1 MPKKSQTMI
10 FEHFLLF
17 TISIAIFITS
27 FAVFNSYQSYFSS
40 VAFNDQL
47 NGIKD
52 YISSNLLKISLIPEN
67 TTMILQI
74 PKRAGNEFY
83 VINLTN
89 TGLNI
94 TAEPSNR
101 FVFSELFYLN
111 ASFNFS
117 GFIEPG
123 RESIIISKKGN
134 NIFVS

>member
-17 TISIAIFITS
+17 GIGIAIFIIS

-40 VAFNDQL
+40 VTFNDQL

-52 YISSNLLKISLIPEN
+52 YISSNLLKISLIPGN
-67 TTMILQI
+67 TTMIVHI

-83 VINLTN
+83 AVKLTN

-94 TAEPSNR
+94 TTRPSNK

-111 ASFNFS
+111 TTFNFS